1 VDPRRLP
8 RRHRRLE
15 AALRLPRRHRR
26 LEAALRL
33 PHRRHHLVVALRRHL
48 ARLLFRLVE
57 AAQNLAA
64 VVEVAEV
71 VMRCSRQ
78 YLAEV
83 VAW

>member
-1 VDPRRLP
+1 M
-8 RRHRRLE
+8 
-15 AALRLPRRHRR
+15 
-26 LEAALRL
+26 